1 MFNKKLYI
9 TIITII
15 SILILS
21 ISCGNSMT
29 DSTNG
34 GNGEN
39 NGGSISG
46 VGETN
51 SGGSISGGG
60 TNSGGSGEDINTT
73 KTYIFLTPDSI
84 LSLPE
89 NDPKRI
95 EFHRTNWLNTFT
107 NQIRLKSIGGVR
119 QDFTDENANYYDD
132 TDKQNIRS
140 KFIYGTNYIFN
151 GKNYSVG
158 FHKDLKNTFGFV
170 SSWKIILIDEQGNE
184 YLFNGNSAHNNEEV
198 PKSDTF
204 KSPYN
209 VGIIVA
215 ININ

>member
-46 VGETN
+46 
-51 SGGSISGGG
+51 GG

-73 KTYIFLTPDSI
+73 KTYILLTPDSI

-107 NQIRLKSIGGVR
+107 NQIILKSIGGVR
-119 QDFTDENANYYDD
+119 QGFTDENANYYDD

-140 KFIYGTNYIFN
+140 KFIYGTNYVFN

-158 FHKDLKNTFGFV
+158 VHKDLKNTFSFV

-184 YLFNGNSAHNNEEV
+184 HLFNGNATHNNEEF

-209 VGIIVA
+209 VGIIGA

>member
-46 VGETN
+46 
-51 SGGSISGGG
+51 GG

-73 KTYIFLTPDSI
+73 KTYILLTPDSI

-95 EFHRTNWLNTFT
+95 EFHRTNWPNTFT
-107 NQIRLKSIGGVR
+107 NQIILKSIGGVR
-119 QDFTDENANYYDD
+119 QGFTDENANYYDD

-140 KFIYGTNYIFN
+140 KFIYGTNYVFN

-158 FHKDLKNTFGFV
+158 VHKDLKNTFSFV

-184 YLFNGNSAHNNEEV
+184 HLFNGNATHNNEEF

-209 VGIIVA
+209 VGIIGA